1 MGGVYFRPFFVFR
14 SHLNLKTSIKMLI
27 YKDLFAGDCDIL
39 SDIYK
44 IESVFENTMYK
55 VKGKNITKKVVD
67 ESTFGGNA
75 SAEGGDDESASGEI
89 CSSGVDIAL
98 NSNLQSG
105 DFMAPDRK
113 SLKTHQSGYCKQIIA
128 NMKKNGKSEEEI
140 KAFKTGAAAAIGYFN
155 TKETF
160 ENLTFYMGE
169 SDNYV
174 EKGQII
180 PCFWEEAEGEVSMY
194 YWIDGLKSEKC

>member
-1 MGGVYFRPFFVFR
+1 MGSSGFTGYIFVLFFVFR

-44 IESVFENTMYK
+44 MESVFENTMYK
-55 VKGKNITKKVVD
+55 VKGKNITKKDVVD

-89 CSSGVDIAL
+89 CS
-98 NSNLQSG
+98 
-105 DFMAPDRK
+105 
-113 SLKTHQSGYCKQIIA
+113 SGYCKQIIA

>member
-1 MGGVYFRPFFVFR
+1 MGFR

-55 VKGKNITKKVVD
+55 VKGKNITKKDVVD

-75 SAEGGDDESASGEI
+75 SAEGGDDESA
-89 CSSGVDIAL
+89 
-98 NSNLQSG
+98 SG

-160 ENLTFYMGE
+160 ENLTFT
-169 SDNYV
+169 
-174 EKGQII
+174 
-180 PCFWEEAEGEVSMY
+180 W
-194 YWIDGLKSEKC
+194 